1 MAAPKAP
8 LLDKAGKKMSK
19 SRDNAVDPDSILKNV
34 ESIEI
39 EPTIEAIIRELPD
52 LVGT

>member
-1 MAAPKAP
+1 
-8 LLDKAGKKMSK
+8 MSGDERIVCVLTGHILK
-19 SRDNAVDPDSILKNV
+19 DPDSILKNV
-34 ESIEI
+34 GSIEI